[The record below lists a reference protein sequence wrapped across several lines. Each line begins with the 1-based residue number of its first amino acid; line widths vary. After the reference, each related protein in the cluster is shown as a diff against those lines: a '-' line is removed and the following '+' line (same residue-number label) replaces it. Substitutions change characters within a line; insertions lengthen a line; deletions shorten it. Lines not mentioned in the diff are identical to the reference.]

1 MAPTEIA
8 RRWAS
13 DLSDEPSAAELR
25 QMTVIANETVSVAD
39 RVQHV
44 LHPITSFAVVP
55 IFALANAG
63 VVISSDAFSAEGA
76 STVAAGV
83 AVGLLAGK
91 VVGIAGAS
99 ALAVRLRVATLPE
112 GTTWPQLVGVA
123 TVAGIGFTVSLFI
136 TGLAFDTAD
145 LQDAARISVLGA
157 SVAASVAGVGILWRA
172 GRTVRRAAAP
182 GAPVS

>member
-1 MAPTEIA
+1 
-8 RRWAS
+8 
-13 DLSDEPSAAELR
+13 
-25 QMTVIANETVSVAD
+25 MTVIANETVSVAD

-63 VVISSDAFSAEGA
+63 VAISAGAFDAEGA
-76 STVAAGV
+76 STVAAGI
-83 AVGLLAGK
+83 AVGLLVGK

-99 ALAVRLRVATLPE
+99 ALAVRLRLAKLPE
-112 GTTWPQLVGVA
+112 GATWSQLVGVA

-145 LQDAARISVLGA
+145 LQDAARIAVLGA
-157 SVAASVAGVGILWRA
+157 SAAASVAGVALLARA
-172 GRTVRRAAAP
+172 GRSAPPDAPSVAP
-182 GAPVS
+182 GS